1 MEYGDF
7 LKLII
12 IFWAVLTAKHFSR
25 YIYLRSSNYIFS
37 KSKHSEMFA
46 QNILKCHHHSK
57 EPFLYY
63 WSDSQ
68 KFHCFFPQKNWETLH
83 TWDTNELSSL
93 SLFGFLSGH
102 FLKPKCQLRIPT
114 VYCTSIRNKEDG
126 QVRKQT
132 LKKIMRHLTSTYLQ
146 IVTIMFFSL

>member
-1 MEYGDF
+1 
-7 LKLII
+7 
-12 IFWAVLTAKHFSR
+12 
-25 YIYLRSSNYIFS
+25 
-37 KSKHSEMFA
+37 MFA

-63 WSDSQ
+63 WSDLQ
-68 KFHCFFPQKNWETLH
+68 NFHCSFSTKRNWKIYDMKSWETLH

-146 IVTIMFFSL
+146 IVTIMFFLTYSNDELSFLVVE